1 MECSRGWASHAH
13 QACPLFVW
21 KTQSLMQNL
30 LCCIMAC
37 ALWPKG
43 MVGNLQVI
51 FEILLQL
58 LNQKVTLLIFHSIL
72 KCSF

>member
-1 MECSRGWASHAH
+1 
-13 QACPLFVW
+13 
-21 KTQSLMQNL
+21 
-30 LCCIMAC
+30 MAC